1 MLKLLTARAGG
12 GQLETILA
20 RMARSPRRQ
29 ILIAPEQ
36 YSHETERALCRA
48 VGPAA
53 CLRCEVLSFSR
64 LARRVAEAVGGGAE
78 ETLDAGGR
86 MLLMYAAVRSVA
98 EHLTVYRAPSR
109 KPSFLS
115 GLIATVDECK
125 SYQVSPGDLSRTGEE
140 LGGAEGGKLRDLGL
154 IFGAYE
160 ALTARTAA
168 DPRDKLDKLA
178 QRLEDSRW
186 AAGMEV
192 WVWGFTDFTPQEGGV
207 LRALLGDAHQVT
219 VALTCDGTDPDPS
232 DLFGPAKRT
241 MAYLARLAESW
252 GVPVEREQLPV
263 RSDRTESLTHLE
275 QALFAPGTDR
285 WEGPCEVDLYT
296 ARSPRSEVERTAA
309 EILRLVREEG
319 YRFRDIAV
327 CARDFSA
334 YSDLVE
340 SVFGRYGVP
349 VFLSTVTDILQK
361 PILALVTAA
370 LDTVAGDYA
379 YEDVFRYLKTGLTD
393 LSDDD
398 RDVLENYV
406 LTWDIRGSRW
416 TGQKDWDMHPE
427 GYGRTFTPEDHALL
441 ERLNRLRRQVT
452 GPLERLRKHP
462 DRTGRGYALALY
474 QCLEDIGL
482 PQRLDQRGKVLTQ
495 AGELKLAAEYR
506 QLWDILCGGLE
517 QCALLLNNTPMDL
530 ETFAQLFGLVLSQY
544 DVGAIPVSLDRVTA
558 GENTRMTQKK
568 VRVLFWLGADSA
580 SVPQAAP
587 TPGLLSDRDRAV
599 LAEYAL
605 NLAPRLGE
613 KLRREMTIVYET
625 CALPTRRLYVSW
637 ARGSDGNGGERAPS
651 FLIERLRALFPDGR
665 DEAEDPAAPFR
676 LAAPAPALE
685 QAGERPEVAAALRAL
700 PGWAERVERLERAA
714 GWKRGRLTL
723 AATTTLY
730 GQRVPLSATKL
741 DKLHACHFQHFLKF
755 GLNAKPRQRAKF
767 QAADYGT
774 FVHFVLEQVLRQA
787 VEEPG
792 GVSALHADAA
802 LRWQR
807 VEEAAA
813 RYITESLRGLEGETG
828 RFRYLFTRM
837 LRAVHQ
843 VVDSAV
849 AELAVS
855 DFQPVAFELGFGRGE
870 GKAMPPIRAENGVE
884 VQVSGYVDRV
894 DAWLHNGTRYL
905 RVVDYKTG
913 KKEFSFTDVKH
924 GMGLQMLL
932 YLFALEKQG
941 QGLFGPE
948 EIVPAGVLYFPART
962 PIVNGSRSMSDQ
974 AIADAVDRDLVRRGV
989 VLGEPEVLQA
999 MEHTEGNFR
1008 YLPVGN
1014 RGDWL
1019 LTAEQMEQLGRLVSD
1034 DLKAV
1039 AGELAAG
1046 NIDAD
1051 PFWRGERENAC
1062 QWCDYA
1068 QACHFEPVCGDRV
1081 RWQKGLSAREFWA
1094 ALGGGDQPEEDDH
1107 GL

>member
-1 MLKLLTARAGG
+1 MELVMEQEAPAGEVCLTPEAMDAYLDTLRQQGRSADTLAAYRRSIYGLYRSLPPDKRVG
-12 GQLETILA
+12 RGTLDRWRETLEDQGYLPRTIN
-20 RMARSPRRQ
+20 
-29 ILIAPEQ
+29 
-36 YSHETERALCRA
+36 
-48 VGPAA
+48 V
-53 CLRCEVLSFSR
+53 R
-64 LARRVAEAVGGGAE
+64 LAAANG
-78 ETLDAGGR
+78 
-86 MLLMYAAVRSVA
+86 LMTYLGHR
-98 EHLTVYRAPSR
+98 
-109 KPSFLS
+109 
-115 GLIATVDECK
+115 
-125 SYQVSPGDLSRTGEE
+125 E
-140 LGGAEGGKLRDLGL
+140 L
-154 IFGAYE
+154 
-160 ALTARTAA
+160 
-168 DPRDKLDKLA
+168 
-178 QRLEDSRW
+178 
-186 AAGMEV
+186 
-192 WVWGFTDFTPQEGGV
+192 
-207 LRALLGDAHQVT
+207 
-219 VALTCDGTDPDPS
+219 
-232 DLFGPAKRT
+232 
-241 MAYLARLAESW
+241 
-252 GVPVEREQLPV
+252 
-263 RSDRTESLTHLE
+263 
-275 QALFAPGTDR
+275 QA
-285 WEGPCEVDLYT
+285 
-296 ARSPRSEVERTAA
+296 
-309 EILRLVREEG
+309 
-319 YRFRDIAV
+319 
-327 CARDFSA
+327 
-334 YSDLVE
+334 
-340 SVFGRYGVP
+340 
-349 VFLSTVTDILQK
+349 
-361 PILALVTAA
+361 TAA
-370 LDTVAGDYA
+370 L
-379 YEDVFRYLKTGLTD
+379 
-393 LSDDD
+393 
-398 RDVLENYV
+398 
-406 LTWDIRGSRW
+406 
-416 TGQKDWDMHPE
+416 P
-427 GYGRTFTPEDHALL
+427 P
-441 ERLNRLRRQVT
+441 
-452 GPLERLRKHP
+452 P
-462 DRTGRGYALALY
+462 
-474 QCLEDIGL
+474 
-482 PQRLDQRGKVLTQ
+482 
-495 AGELKLAAEYR
+495 AE
-506 QLWDILCGGLE
+506 
-517 QCALLLNNTPMDL
+517 
-530 ETFAQLFGLVLSQY
+530 
-544 DVGAIPVSLDRVTA
+544 
-558 GENTRMTQKK
+558 
-568 VRVLFWLGADSA
+568 
-580 SVPQAAP
+580 
-587 TPGLLSDRDRAV
+587 
-599 LAEYAL
+599 
-605 NLAPRLGE
+605 
-613 KLRREMTIVYET
+613 
-625 CALPTRRLYVSW
+625 
-637 ARGSDGNGGERAPS
+637 
-651 FLIERLRALFPDGR
+651 
-665 DEAEDPAAPFR
+665 
-676 LAAPAPALE
+676 
-685 QAGERPEVAAALRAL
+685 GERPELTRGEYLRLLSTARVLEKERLYLLVKVFGSTGLSVGEL
-700 PGWAERVERLERAA
+700 PRLTAERA
-714 GWKRGRLTL
+714 GRGLPAL

-1094 ALGGGDQPEEDDH
+1094 ALGGDDQPEEDDH